1 MIYKLAG
8 ERVRLSRQPPQNKS
22 QIIHNKKFLLKTI
35 AFPTE
40 ITYITIVKSQI
51 DHCKM
56 FLKDVSNIRTGL
68 VTARK
73 QAKGPENGGFREYRL
88 LSLRCIKEPGVLDV
102 GLAEPYAANDEL
114 KPEFLTQQ
122 DDILVRLS
130 APYTAALVSNEST
143 GYVVPSHFAIIR
155 VDKSKVDPAYVLW
168 ILRQQ
173 STLKQVYQNVS
184 GSVAFGTIN
193 SSFFNDLKIDII
205 PLEKQRLIGEIL
217 KLSEREQA
225 LLSELARAKAELNMA
240 IMTNA
245 YKNLNKGK

>member
-1 MIYKLAG
+1 
-8 ERVRLSRQPPQNKS
+8 
-22 QIIHNKKFLLKTI
+22 
-35 AFPTE
+35 
-40 ITYITIVKSQI
+40 
-51 DHCKM
+51 M

-73 QAKGPENGGFREYRL
+73 QAKGPENGDFREYRL

-102 GLAEPYAANDEL
+102 GLAEPYAA
-114 KPEFLTQQ
+114 TRQ

-130 APYTAALVSNEST
+130 APYTAALVNDESA

-155 VDKSKVDPAYVLW
+155 VNKSKVDPAYVLW

-173 STLKQVYQNVS
+173 STLKQIYQNVS
-184 GSVAFGTIN
+184 GTIAFGTIN

-205 PLEKQRLIGEIL
+205 PLEKQRLIGAIL

-225 LLSELARAKAELNMA
+225 LLSELAKAKAELNMA
-240 IMTNA
+240 IMANA
-245 YKNLNKGK
+245 YKSLSKGK

>member
-1 MIYKLAG
+1 
-8 ERVRLSRQPPQNKS
+8 
-22 QIIHNKKFLLKTI
+22 
-35 AFPTE
+35 
-40 ITYITIVKSQI
+40 
-51 DHCKM
+51 M

-73 QAKGPENGGFREYRL
+73 QAKGPENGIFREYRL

-130 APYTAALVSNEST
+130 APYTAALVDDESAD
-143 GYVVPSHFAIIR
+143 YVVPSHFAIIR
-155 VDKSKVDPAYVLW
+155 VDKSKVDPVYVLW
-168 ILRQQ
+168 LLRQQ
-173 STLKQVYQNVS
+173 STLKQIYQNVS
-184 GSVAFGTIN
+184 GAVAFGTIN
-193 SSFFNDLKIDII
+193 SNFFNELKIDAI
-205 PLEKQRLIGEIL
+205 PLEKQRLIGAVL

-225 LLSELARAKAELNMA
+225 LLSELAKAKAEYARIALQ
-240 IMTNA
+240 TA

>member
-1 MIYKLAG
+1 
-8 ERVRLSRQPPQNKS
+8 
-22 QIIHNKKFLLKTI
+22 
-35 AFPTE
+35 
-40 ITYITIVKSQI
+40 
-51 DHCKM
+51 M

-73 QAKGPENGGFREYRL
+73 QAKGPENGDFREYRL
-88 LSLRCIKEPGVLDV
+88 LGLRCIKEPGVLDV
-102 GLAEPYAANDEL
+102 DLAEPYAANDEL

-130 APYTAALVSNEST
+130 TPYTAALVNKEST

-173 STLKQVYQNVS
+173 STLKQIYQNVS

-205 PLEKQRLIGEIL
+205 PLEKQRLIGAVL

-240 IMTNA
+240 IMANA
-245 YKNLNKGK
+245 YKSLSKGK

>member
-1 MIYKLAG
+1 
-8 ERVRLSRQPPQNKS
+8 
-22 QIIHNKKFLLKTI
+22 
-35 AFPTE
+35 
-40 ITYITIVKSQI
+40 
-51 DHCKM
+51 M
-56 FLKDVSNIRTGL
+56 FLSDISTVRTGL

-73 QAKGPENGGFREYRL
+73 QAKGPEKGLFQEYRL
-88 LSLRCIKEPGVLDV
+88 LSLRCVKEPGVLDV
-102 GLAEPYAANDEL
+102 SLAEPYMSREL
-114 KPEFLTQQ
+114 LKSDFLTKR

-130 APYTAALVSNEST
+130 APYTAALVNDESAD
-143 GYVVPSHFAIIR
+143 YVVPSHFAIIR

-173 STLKQVYQNVS
+173 STLKQIYQNVS
-184 GSVAFGTIN
+184 GTIAFGTIN

-205 PLEKQRLIGEIL
+205 PLEKQRLIGAIL

>member
-1 MIYKLAG
+1 
-8 ERVRLSRQPPQNKS
+8 
-22 QIIHNKKFLLKTI
+22 
-35 AFPTE
+35 
-40 ITYITIVKSQI
+40 
-51 DHCKM
+51 M

-73 QAKGPENGGFREYRL
+73 QAKGPENGDFREYRL

-114 KPEFLTQQ
+114 KQDFLTRQ
-122 DDILVRLS
+122 DDILVRL
-130 APYTAALVSNEST
+130 TT

-173 STLKQVYQNVS
+173 STLKQIYQNVS
-184 GSVAFGTIN
+184 GTIAFGTIN

-205 PLEKQRLIGEIL
+205 PLEKQRLIGAIL

-225 LLSELARAKAELNMA
+225 LLSELAKAKAELNMA
-240 IMTNA
+240 IMANA
-245 YKNLNKGK
+245 YKSLSKGK

>member
-1 MIYKLAG
+1 MIFRYD
-8 ERVRLSRQPPQNKS
+8 QPQNKS
-22 QIIHNKKFLLKTI
+22 QILHNKKFLLKTI
-35 AFPTE
+35 AFLTG
-40 ITYITIVKSQI
+40 ITYITIVESQN
-51 DHCKM
+51 DRCKM
-56 FLKDVSNIRTGL
+56 FLKEVSNIRTGL

-73 QAKGPENGGFREYRL
+73 QAKGPENGDFREYRL

-114 KPEFLTQQ
+114 KPEYLTQQ

-130 APYTAALVSNEST
+130 APYTAALVDDASAD
-143 GYVVPSHFAIIR
+143 YVVPSHFAIIR

-173 STLKQVYQNVS
+173 STLKQIYQNVS
-184 GSVAFGTIN
+184 GAVAFGTI
-193 SSFFNDLKIDII
+193 SSNFFNDLKIDAI

-240 IMTNA
+240 IMANA
-245 YKNLNKGK
+245 YKSLSKGK

>member
-1 MIYKLAG
+1 
-8 ERVRLSRQPPQNKS
+8 
-22 QIIHNKKFLLKTI
+22 
-35 AFPTE
+35 
-40 ITYITIVKSQI
+40 
-51 DHCKM
+51 M

-73 QAKGPENGGFREYRL
+73 QAKGPENGDFREYRL

-102 GLAEPYAANDEL
+102 DLAEPYAANDEL

-130 APYTAALVSNEST
+130 APYTAALVDDESAD
-143 GYVVPSHFAIIR
+143 YVVPSHFAIIR

-173 STLKQVYQNVS
+173 STLKQIYQNVS
-184 GSVAFGTIN
+184 GTVAFGTI
-193 SSFFNDLKIDII
+193 SSNFFNDLKIDAI
-205 PLEKQRLIGEIL
+205 PLEKQRLMGAIL

-225 LLSELARAKAELNMA
+225 LLSELAKVKAEQTRIALQ
-240 IMTNA
+240 TA

>member
-1 MIYKLAG
+1 
-8 ERVRLSRQPPQNKS
+8 
-22 QIIHNKKFLLKTI
+22 
-35 AFPTE
+35 
-40 ITYITIVKSQI
+40 
-51 DHCKM
+51 M

-73 QAKGPENGGFREYRL
+73 QAKGPENGDFREYRL
-88 LSLRCIKEPGVLDV
+88 LSLRCIKEPSVLDV

-122 DDILVRLS
+122 NDILVRLS
-130 APYTAALVSNEST
+130 APYTAALVNKEST

-173 STLKQVYQNVS
+173 STLKQIYQNVS
-184 GSVAFGTIN
+184 GTIAFGTIN

-205 PLEKQRLIGEIL
+205 PLEKQRLIGAIL
-217 KLSEREQA
+217 KLSEREQT
-225 LLSELARAKAELNMA
+225 LLSELAKAKAELNMA
-240 IMTNA
+240 IMANA
-245 YKNLNKGK
+245 YKSLSKGK

>member
-1 MIYKLAG
+1 
-8 ERVRLSRQPPQNKS
+8 
-22 QIIHNKKFLLKTI
+22 
-35 AFPTE
+35 
-40 ITYITIVKSQI
+40 
-51 DHCKM
+51 M

-73 QAKGPENGGFREYRL
+73 QAKGPENGDFQEYRL

-114 KPEFLTQQ
+114 KLEFLTQQ

-130 APYTAALVSNEST
+130 APYTAALVNKEST

-173 STLKQVYQNVS
+173 STLKQIYQNVS
-184 GSVAFGTIN
+184 GTIAFGTIN

-217 KLSEREQA
+217 KLSERDSNKPAFSGAAA
-225 LLSELARAKAELNMA
+225 LRTIS
-240 IMTNA
+240 INA
-245 YKNLNKGK
+245 VL

>member
-1 MIYKLAG
+1 
-8 ERVRLSRQPPQNKS
+8 
-22 QIIHNKKFLLKTI
+22 
-35 AFPTE
+35 
-40 ITYITIVKSQI
+40 
-51 DHCKM
+51 M

-73 QAKGPENGGFREYRL
+73 QAKGPENGDFREYRL

-114 KPEFLTQQ
+114 KPGFLTQQ

-155 VDKSKVDPAYVLW
+155 VDKPKVDPAYVLW

-173 STLKQVYQNVS
+173 STLKQIYQNVS
-184 GSVAFGTIN
+184 GAVAFGTIN
-193 SSFFNDLKIDII
+193 SNFFNELKIDAI
-205 PLEKQRLIGEIL
+205 PLEKQRLIGAIL

-240 IMTNA
+240 IMANA

>member
-1 MIYKLAG
+1 
-8 ERVRLSRQPPQNKS
+8 
-22 QIIHNKKFLLKTI
+22 
-35 AFPTE
+35 
-40 ITYITIVKSQI
+40 
-51 DHCKM
+51 M

-73 QAKGPENGGFREYRL
+73 QAKGPENGDFREYRL

-102 GLAEPYAANDEL
+102 DLAEPYAANDEL

-130 APYTAALVSNEST
+130 APYTAALVDDASAD
-143 GYVVPSHFAIIR
+143 YVVPSHFAIIR

-173 STLKQVYQNVS
+173 STLKQIYQNVS
-184 GSVAFGTIN
+184 GTVAFGTI
-193 SSFFNDLKIDII
+193 SSNFFNDLKIDAI
-205 PLEKQRLIGEIL
+205 PLEKQRLIGAIL

-225 LLSELARAKAELNMA
+225 LLSELAKVKAEQTQIALQ
-240 IMTNA
+240 TA

>member
-1 MIYKLAG
+1 
-8 ERVRLSRQPPQNKS
+8 
-22 QIIHNKKFLLKTI
+22 
-35 AFPTE
+35 
-40 ITYITIVKSQI
+40 
-51 DHCKM
+51 M

-73 QAKGPENGGFREYRL
+73 QAKGPENGDFREYRL

-130 APYTAALVSNEST
+130 APYTAALVDDESAD
-143 GYVVPSHFAIIR
+143 YVVPSHFAIIR

-173 STLKQVYQNVS
+173 STLKQIYQNVS
-184 GSVAFGTIN
+184 GTVAFGTV
-193 SSFFNDLKIDII
+193 SSNFFNDLKIDAV
-205 PLEKQRLIGEIL
+205 PLEKQRLMGAVL
-217 KLSEREQA
+217 KLAEREQA
-225 LLSELARAKAELNMA
+225 LLSELAKAKAEYARIALQ
-240 IMTNA
+240 TA

>member
-1 MIYKLAG
+1 
-8 ERVRLSRQPPQNKS
+8 
-22 QIIHNKKFLLKTI
+22 
-35 AFPTE
+35 
-40 ITYITIVKSQI
+40 
-51 DHCKM
+51 M
-56 FLKDVSNIRTGL
+56 FLSDVSTVRTGL

-73 QAKGPENGGFREYRL
+73 QAKGPEKGLFQEYRL

-102 GLAEPYAANDEL
+102 SQAEPYMSREL
-114 KPEFLTQQ
+114 LKSDFLTRR

-130 APYTAALVSNEST
+130 APYTAALVDDASAD
-143 GYVVPSHFAIIR
+143 YVVPSHFAIIR

-173 STLKQVYQNVS
+173 STLKQIYQNVS
-184 GSVAFGTIN
+184 GTIAFGTIN

-240 IMTNA
+240 IMANA
-245 YKNLNKGK
+245 YKSLSKGK

>member
-1 MIYKLAG
+1 
-8 ERVRLSRQPPQNKS
+8 
-22 QIIHNKKFLLKTI
+22 
-35 AFPTE
+35 
-40 ITYITIVKSQI
+40 
-51 DHCKM
+51 M

-73 QAKGPENGGFREYRL
+73 QAKGPGNGDFREYRL

-114 KPEFLTQQ
+114 KLEFLTQQ

-155 VDKSKVDPAYVLW
+155 VDKSKVDPAYALW

-173 STLKQVYQNVS
+173 STLKQIYQNVS
-184 GSVAFGTIN
+184 GAVAFGTIN
-193 SSFFNDLKIDII
+193 SNFFNELKIDDI
-205 PLEKQRLIGEIL
+205 PLEKQRLIGAVL

-240 IMTNA
+240 IMANA
-245 YKNLNKGK
+245 YKSLSKGK

>member
-1 MIYKLAG
+1 ML
-8 ERVRLSRQPPQNKS
+8 
-22 QIIHNKKFLLKTI
+22 
-35 AFPTE
+35 
-40 ITYITIVKSQI
+40 
-51 DHCKM
+51 
-56 FLKDVSNIRTGL
+56 LKDVSNIRTGL

-102 GLAEPYAANDEL
+102 DLAEPYAANDEL

-130 APYTAALVSNEST
+130 APYTAALVDEESAD
-143 GYVVPSHFAIIR
+143 YVVPSHFAIIR

-173 STLKQVYQNVS
+173 STLKQIYQNVS
-184 GSVAFGTIN
+184 GTVAFGTI
-193 SSFFNDLKIDII
+193 SSNFFNDLKIDAI
-205 PLEKQRLIGEIL
+205 PLEKQRLIGAIL
-217 KLSEREQA
+217 KLSEREQT
-225 LLSELARAKAELNMA
+225 LLSELAKVKAEQTRIALQ
-240 IMTNA
+240 TA

>member
-1 MIYKLAG
+1 
-8 ERVRLSRQPPQNKS
+8 
-22 QIIHNKKFLLKTI
+22 
-35 AFPTE
+35 
-40 ITYITIVKSQI
+40 
-51 DHCKM
+51 M

-73 QAKGPENGGFREYRL
+73 QAKGPENGDFREYRL

-114 KPEFLTQQ
+114 KPEYLTQQ

-130 APYTAALVSNEST
+130 APYTAALVDDASAD
-143 GYVVPSHFAIIR
+143 YVVPSHFAIIR

-173 STLKQVYQNVS
+173 STLKQIYQNVS
-184 GSVAFGTIN
+184 GTIAFGTIN
-193 SSFFNDLKIDII
+193 SSFFNNLKIDII
-205 PLEKQRLIGEIL
+205 PLEKQRLIGAVL
-217 KLSEREQA
+217 KLSEREQT
-225 LLSELARAKAELNMA
+225 LLSELAKVKAEQTRIALQK
-240 IMTNA
+240 A

>member
-1 MIYKLAG
+1 
-8 ERVRLSRQPPQNKS
+8 
-22 QIIHNKKFLLKTI
+22 
-35 AFPTE
+35 
-40 ITYITIVKSQI
+40 
-51 DHCKM
+51 M

-73 QAKGPENGGFREYRL
+73 QAKGPENGIFREYRL
-88 LSLRCIKEPGVLDV
+88 LSLRCIKEPGVWDV

-130 APYTAALVSNEST
+130 APYTAALVNKEST

-173 STLKQVYQNVS
+173 STLKQIYQNVS
-184 GSVAFGTIN
+184 GTIAFGTIN

-240 IMTNA
+240 IMANA
-245 YKNLNKGK
+245 YKSLSKGK